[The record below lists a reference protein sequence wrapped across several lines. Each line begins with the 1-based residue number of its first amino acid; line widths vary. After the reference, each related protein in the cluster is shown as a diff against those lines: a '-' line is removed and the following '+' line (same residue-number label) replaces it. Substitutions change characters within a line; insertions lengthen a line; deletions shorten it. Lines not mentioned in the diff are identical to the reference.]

1 MTPSNP
7 TYSFQQQPPS
17 SNFSFSQPIPI
28 SQSIPISQPIPASQ
42 SIAQPPPISLSRP
55 PNYNQNLPFE
65 YPKYDK
71 VRTTTTF
78 DSRNN
83 ISFNSNSQIGRNF
96 QPTFTLTNPNNLN
109 LNNNSGINVNINNRS
124 HLRNP
129 SIQVY

>member
-7 TYSFQQQPPS
+7 TYSFQQQPPT

-28 SQSIPISQPIPASQ
+28 SQSIPISQLIPVSQ
-42 SIAQPPPISLSRP
+42 SITQPPSVSLSRP
-55 PNYNQNLPFE
+55 PNYNQNLSFE

-71 VRTTTTF
+71 VRTTKAF
-78 DSRNN
+78 NSSNN
-83 ISFNSNSQIGRNF
+83 ISFNSNSQIVHDF
-96 QPTFTLTNPNNLN
+96 QPVFTITNPNNLN
-109 LNNNSGINVNINNRS
+109 PNNNSGINANINSRT